1 MPTRFLTGMPH
12 KRRKRLYRFLIK
24 IDIPNKNAIQIRNL
38 IEGAIRSST
47 KAPKMTYKLYNDNGT
62 IRVQAESII
71 ASFIQKE
78 IKTHYKQY
86 LLAKGL
92 RVKSAPDVMQYKE
105 RENCLLL
112 DFVIGIAG
120 SIVGAH
126 LDDYLRS
133 LSKCLKDVFANLL
146 SKTQKASGKEDNGI
160 ITIEITYNSVK
171 ISGSGFIITINK

>member
-1 MPTRFLTGMPH
+1 
-12 KRRKRLYRFLIK
+12 
-24 IDIPNKNAIQIRNL
+24 
-38 IEGAIRSST
+38 
-47 KAPKMTYKLYNDNGT
+47 MTYKLYNDNGT

-71 ASFIQKE
+71 ASFIQKQ
-78 IKTHYKQY
+78 IKAHYKQY

-133 LSKCLKDVFANLL
+133 LSKYLKEVFANLL
-146 SKTQKASGKEDNGI
+146 AKHQKTSGQKDNSI
-160 ITIEITYNSVK
+160 IKIEVTYNSVIIFGK
-171 ISGSGFIITINK
+171 GFIITISK